1 MTPLNGLT
9 PRRRLLV
16 AMAARDACLL
26 AHHGLV
32 AAGVNMARA
41 MKVVQ
46 EVESLCEVY
55 LTALAVGEPVLLNAA
70 QMAEVITKFKAYGK
84 TARR

>member
-1 MTPLNGLT
+1 
-9 PRRRLLV
+9 
-16 AMAARDACLL
+16 MAGRDACLL

-32 AAGVNMARA
+32 AAGVDMARA

-55 LTALAVGEPVLLNAA
+55 LKVLAVAEPVVLDAE
-70 QMAEVITKFKAYGK
+70 QMAEVIDKFKAYGK